1 MKKTLNGH
9 WQLLIPHLNQTINAH
24 VPGSVYLDLLESKLI
39 PDPFYR
45 THEYEVREWMRHD
58 YIYERSFETHLSEK
72 DIYLVCEGI
81 DTIANISINNVLIAR
96 TINMHLRHRFP
107 IKHRLH
113 EGTNT
118 IRIHIES
125 PIEYIEKKRAES
137 PYQLFNVWDAMK
149 GYIHIR
155 KAHSMFG
162 WDWGPQLPDAGI
174 FRTIEL
180 HETANGFIDYVKTD
194 QHHHDGKVDLT
205 YQVFTQNQTVDDVE
219 VVITDP
225 DGHEIHRSHQSSGSL
240 TISNPKY
247 WFPVGYGEPFCYQLV
262 ASLKHQ
268 GEICDSKKLTIGLK
282 TSSIKREKD
291 QYGESFTYVH
301 NGVELFLKGANY
313 IPEDSINGRTS
324 PEKTRKLLTDAVKAN
339 HNTVR
344 VWGGGLYP
352 SNDFY
357 EICDEL
363 GLIVWQDFM
372 FACSFY
378 NMEDTEWVQSVE
390 MEIKDNLKR
399 FMHHPSIG
407 ILCGNNENETAAVD
421 WNIPSLEISKKMYLE
436 LFENLIPS
444 WIHALDVKIPY
455 WPSSPSSGGNFYRP
469 NFDGMGDM
477 HYWGV
482 WHNNEPIEYYRK
494 VFPRFM
500 SEFGIQ
506 SFPDIE
512 TVKTFT
518 RPQDHHIYTKVMKS
532 HQKNR
537 TANKKIIAYMRKMF
551 KYPDRFEDILY
562 VSQLIQAEGVRYGVE
577 HFRRHY
583 GRTMGSI
590 YWQLNDCWPVASWSS
605 IDYLGRWK
613 ALHYHSKK
621 FYQPVLLSI
630 EENKRSMKAN
640 IVITN
645 DTASDIKGT
654 LEWVYET
661 LDGKVIAKDSIESIA
676 FKRSS
681 THQQSI
687 NCYPHRAFKKQAIL
701 YVSFKDEQGQL
712 ISNMT
717 AFVQDKDLEL
727 KNDGIQVAVDTH
739 EGIASIHL
747 ISPSVKRFVQLKYQ
761 NHVFSDNYVHLRAHQ
776 EMIITFETEDDSK
789 QIMNDLFVRSLVET
803 TL

>member
-1 MKKTLNGH
+1 MKTKLKSN
-9 WQLLIPHLNQTINAH
+9 WQLFIPHLNQTIPAQ
-24 VPGSVYLDLLESKLI
+24 VPGSIYQDLLKAHLI
-39 PDPFYR
+39 SDPFYR
-45 THEYEVREWMRHD
+45 TNEYEVREWMRHD
-58 YIYERSFETHLSEK
+58 YVYECTFHVALTSAHI
-72 DIYLVCEGI
+72 DLVCEGL
-81 DTIANISINNVLIAR
+81 DTITNIIINNTQLAR
-96 TINMHLRHRFP
+96 TINMHLRYRFP
-107 IKHRLH
+107 IKHLLH
-113 EGTNT
+113 EGLNA
-118 IRIHIES
+118 IRIEIKS
-125 PIEYIEKKRAES
+125 PIQYIERKEAES
-137 PYQLFNVWDAMK
+137 PHQFFSVWDAMK

-174 FRTIEL
+174 FRDIYL
-180 HETANGFIDYVKTD
+180 HETPNGHIDYIKVD
-194 QHHHDGKVDLT
+194 QEHQQGKVELSYQVYLKDNHHDE
-205 YQVFTQNQTVDDVE
+205 VE
-219 VVITDP
+219 VVILDP
-225 DGHEIHRSHQSSGSL
+225 KGFELYRSNRLSGTL
-240 TISNPKY
+240 LIENPLY
-247 WFPVGYGEPFCYQLV
+247 WWPVGYGDPSRYQV
-262 ASLKHQ
+262 IAYLKHQ
-268 GEICDSKKLTIGLK
+268 GEICDSKTLSIGLK
-282 TSSIKREKD
+282 TSTIKREKD
-291 QYGESFTYVH
+291 EFGESFTYVH

-324 PEKTRKLLTDAVKAN
+324 PKKTYKLLKDALRAN

-352 SNDFY
+352 SDDFY
-357 EICDEL
+357 ETCDEL

-378 NMEDTEWVQSVE
+378 NMEDKEWVQSVE

-421 WNIPSLEISKKMYLE
+421 WKIPSLEISKKMYLE
-436 LFENLIPS
+436 LFEHLIPS
-444 WIHALDVKIPY
+444 WIKELDVKIPY
-455 WPSSPSSGGNFYRP
+455 WPSSPSSGGNFFRP

-518 RPQDHHIYTKVMKS
+518 LPKDHHIYTKVMKS
-532 HQKNR
+532 HQKNK

-551 KYPDRFEDILY
+551 KYPKQFEDILY

-605 IDYLGRWK
+605 IDYEGRWK

-640 IVITN
+640 IFITN
-645 DTASDIKGT
+645 DTNKDIKGT
-654 LEWVYET
+654 LTWVYET
-661 LDGKVIAKDSIESIA
+661 LRGEVIATNQIESIA
-676 FKRSS
+676 FKRAA

-687 NCYPHRAFKKQAIL
+687 DLYPFRLMKKHAVL
-701 YVSFKDEQGQL
+701 YVTFKDEQGIT

-727 KNDGIQVAVDTH
+727 DHDGIDLQVTTH
-739 EGIASIHL
+739 QGIASIHL
-747 ISPSVKRFVQLKYQ
+747 KSPTVKRFVQLKYK
-761 NHVFSDNYVHLRAHQ
+761 NNIFSDNYVHLRAHQ
-776 EMIITFETEDDSK
+776 EMIITFETEDDEHEIL
-789 QIMNDLFVRSLVET
+789 QNLFIRSLVET
-803 TL
+803 Y